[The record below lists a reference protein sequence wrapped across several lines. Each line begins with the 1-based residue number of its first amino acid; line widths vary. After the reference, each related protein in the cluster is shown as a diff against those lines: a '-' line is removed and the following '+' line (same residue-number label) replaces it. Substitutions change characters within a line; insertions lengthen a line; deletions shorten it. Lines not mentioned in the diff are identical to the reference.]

1 MNKAKL
7 IVEIQN
13 HLGTGATKTSAE
25 QSLVAVLEALKVGI
39 AQDGIVQLMGFGTFT
54 ITERKARKGVNP
66 QTGEPMDIAA
76 SKTIKFKPS
85 AQIKSIC

>member
-7 IVEIQN
+7 IVEIQSL
-13 HLGTGATKTSAE
+13 LGEGATKACAE
-25 QSLVAVLEALKVGI
+25 QSLTAVLEALKAGI
-39 AQDGIVQLMGFGTFT
+39 AQDGLVQLIGFGTFS
-54 ITERKARKGVNP
+54 ISERKASKGVNP
-66 QTGEPMDIAA
+66 QTGKPMEIAA